1 MSVRSTSIIVH
12 QLVFALGLAINCGG
26 SSAAPADPAA
36 DYPSKPVRFIVPFT
50 PGAGTDITVRLVTTA
65 LTDLWGKT
73 MLVDNRAGAG
83 GNIGTEITAT
93 SVPDGYTVML
103 CTLGS
108 HAITPARKKLPYD
121 HIKDFSFIALMGS
134 TANVLVG
141 HPSLGMKNVGD
152 VVTYAKAHPGKLS
165 YGSSGVG
172 TGPHMSIE
180 LFKYMT
186 GSDIVHV
193 AYKGAAPA
201 LTDAMG
207 GQIPLSTGNLPGG
220 PLAAIKAGKVTGLG
234 VTTVKRNSRAP
245 EIPTFA
251 EGGVRGYE
259 VTAWYGICAPA
270 GVPPAIVAK
279 LNAGLVKVL
288 NSPALQQR
296 LEEQGIDVTPSTPAQ
311 FAAHVKAETAKWAKV
326 VKAMGLEEK

>member
-1 MSVRSTSIIVH
+1 
-12 QLVFALGLAINCGG
+12 
-26 SSAAPADPAA
+26 
-36 DYPSKPVRFIVPFT
+36 
-50 PGAGTDITVRLVTTA
+50 
-65 LTDLWGKT
+65 
-73 MLVDNRAGAG
+73 
-83 GNIGTEITAT
+83 
-93 SVPDGYTVML
+93 
-103 CTLGS
+103 
-108 HAITPARKKLPYD
+108 
-121 HIKDFSFIALMGS
+121 
-134 TANVLVG
+134 
-141 HPSLGMKNVGD
+141 
-152 VVTYAKAHPGKLS
+152 
-165 YGSSGVG
+165 
-172 TGPHMSIE
+172 
-180 LFKYMT
+180 MT
-186 GSDIVHV
+186 GIDIVHV

-234 VTTVKRNSRAP
+234 VTTAKRNSRAP

-251 EGGVRGYE
+251 EGGVPGYE

-288 NSPALQQR
+288 SSPGLQQR
-296 LEEQGIDVTPSTPAQ
+296 LEDQGIDVTPSTPAQ

>member
-1 MSVRSTSIIVH
+1 MR
-12 QLVFALGLAINCGG
+12 ALLFSLCAIFS
-26 SSAAPADPAA
+26 SSAISTTADPVAT
-36 DYPSKPVRFIVPFT
+36 YPDKPVRFIVPFP
-50 PGAGTDITVRLVTTA
+50 PGAGTDLMVRLVTTA
-65 LTDLWGKT
+65 LTELWGRT
-73 MLVDNRAGAG
+73 MLVDNRSGAG

-93 SVPDGYTVML
+93 AAPDGYTVML

-121 HIKDFSFIALMGS
+121 HIRDFSFIALMGA

-141 HPSLGMKNVGD
+141 HPSFGMKNVGD
-152 VVTYAKAHPGKLS
+152 VVAYAKKQPGKLE

-186 GSDIVHV
+186 GIDIVHV

-201 LTDAMG
+201 LTDVMG
-207 GQIPLSTGNLPGG
+207 GQIALSTGNLPGG

-234 VTTVKRNSRAP
+234 VTTAKRNARAP

-251 EGGVRGYE
+251 EGGVAGYE
-259 VTAWYGICAPA
+259 VAAWYGICAPA
-270 GVPPAIVAK
+270 GIPAGIVAK
-279 LNAGLVKVL
+279 LNAGIVKVL
-288 NSPALQQR
+288 GSPELQR
-296 LEEQGIDVTPSTPAQ
+296 RMEDQGIDVTPSTPAQ
-311 FAAHVKAETAKWAKV
+311 FGAHVKAETVKWARV
-326 VKAMGLEEK
+326 VKSAGLAEK

>member
-1 MSVRSTSIIVH
+1 MMRRATIGGVAAALMLPLS
-12 QLVFALGLAINCGG
+12 ALGANVD
-26 SSAAPADPAA
+26 AAPGYPA
-36 DYPSKPVRFIVPFT
+36 KPVRFIVPFP

-65 LTDLWGKT
+65 LSELWGKT
-73 MLVDNRAGAG
+73 MLVDNRSGAG
-83 GNIGTEITAT
+83 GNIGTEITANA
-93 SVPDGYTVML
+93 PADGYTVML

-121 HIKDFSFIALMGS
+121 HIRNFSFIALMGS

-152 VVTYAKAHPGKLS
+152 VVAHAKANPGKLN

-186 GSDIVHV
+186 GIDIVHV

-201 LTDAMG
+201 LTDVMG
-207 GQIPLSTGNLPGG
+207 GQITLSTGNLPGA

-234 VTTVKRNSRAP
+234 VTTAKRNPRAP

-251 EGGVRGYE
+251 EGGVAGYE
-259 VTAWYGICAPA
+259 VAAWYGICAPA
-270 GVPPAIVAK
+270 GVPAGIVAK
-279 LNAGLVKVL
+279 LNAGIVKVL
-288 NSPALQQR
+288 SSPDLQR
-296 LEEQGIDVTPSTPAQ
+296 RMGEQGIDVTASTPAE
-311 FAAHVKAETAKWAKV
+311 FATHVKAESAKWAKM
-326 VKAMGLEEK
+326 VKSAGLMEK

>member
-1 MSVRSTSIIVH
+1 MQRMKLSRRRFVH
-12 QLVFALGLAINCGG
+12 LATGAVAL
-26 SSAAPADPAA
+26 PAA
-36 DYPSKPVRFIVPFT
+36 WRAARADTYPARPVRILVGFAPGVAPDIAARLIAQRLSERLGQQFIVE
-50 PGAGTDITVRLVTTA
+50 
-65 LTDLWGKT
+65 
-73 MLVDNRAGAG
+73 NRAGAG

-234 VTTVKRNSRAP
+234 VTTAKRNSRAP

>member
-1 MSVRSTSIIVH
+1 MMRRATIGGVAAALMLPLS
-12 QLVFALGLAINCGG
+12 ALGANVD
-26 SSAAPADPAA
+26 AAPGYPA
-36 DYPSKPVRFIVPFT
+36 KPVRFIVPFP

-65 LTDLWGKT
+65 LSELWGKT
-73 MLVDNRAGAG
+73 MLVDNRSGAG
-83 GNIGTEITAT
+83 GNIGTEITANA
-93 SVPDGYTVML
+93 PADGYTVML

-121 HIKDFSFIALMGS
+121 HIRNFSFIALMGS

-152 VVTYAKAHPGKLS
+152 VVAHAKANPGKLN

-186 GSDIVHV
+186 GIDIVHV

-201 LTDAMG
+201 LTDVMG
-207 GQIPLSTGNLPGG
+207 GQITLSTGNLPGA

-234 VTTVKRNSRAP
+234 VTTAKRNPRAP

-251 EGGVRGYE
+251 EGGVAGYE
-259 VTAWYGICAPA
+259 VAAWYGICAPA
-270 GVPPAIVAK
+270 GVPAGIVAK
-279 LNAGLVKVL
+279 LNAGIVKVL
-288 NSPALQQR
+288 SSPDLQR
-296 LEEQGIDVTPSTPAQ
+296 RMGEQGIDVTASTPAE
-311 FAAHVKAETAKWAKV
+311 FATHVKAESAKWAKV
-326 VKAMGLEEK
+326 VKSAGLMEK

>member
-1 MSVRSTSIIVH
+1 VSVQYPAIGLR
-12 QLVFALGLAINCGG
+12 QFAFALAAVIHCGAAP
-26 SSAAPADPAA
+26 AAPADPAA

-50 PGAGTDITVRLVTTA
+50 PGAGTDITVRLITTA

-93 SVPDGYTVML
+93 AVPDGYTVML

-108 HAITPARKKLPYD
+108 HAITPARKKLSYD
-121 HIKDFSFIALMGS
+121 HIRDFSFIALMGS

-152 VVTYAKAHPGKLS
+152 VVTYAKANTGKLS

-186 GSDIVHV
+186 GIDIVHV

-234 VTTVKRNSRAP
+234 VTTAKRNSRAP

-288 NSPALQQR
+288 SSPALQQK
-296 LEEQGIDVTPSTPAQ
+296 LEDQGIDVTPSTPTQ
-311 FAAHVKAETAKWAKV
+311 FAAHVKAETAKWGKV